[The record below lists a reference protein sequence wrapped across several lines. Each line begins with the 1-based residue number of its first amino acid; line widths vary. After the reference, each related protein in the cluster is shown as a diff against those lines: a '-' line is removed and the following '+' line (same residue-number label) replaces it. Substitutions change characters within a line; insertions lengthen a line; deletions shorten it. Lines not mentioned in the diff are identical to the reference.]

1 MIGQEALPKGST
13 FLINMFLVSHSLDFD
28 DAILAWKERDPIC
41 FFLFAMHFLCD
52 NIIQVVDLC
61 NEPNSTLSESFLSN
75 LSRLQAL

>member
-41 FFLFAMHFLCD
+41 FFLFAPFFAFWYISSIFGFFL
-52 NIIQVVDLC
+52 VPFFGEVAHL
-61 NEPNSTLSESFLSN
+61 
-75 LSRLQAL
+75 